1 VGEQLGEHAMTVA
14 VAVGVRGVLLAV
26 LMLALG
32 PAVDAARASGIQIQ
46 GRGIVIVPLE
56 PPPLTF
62 GPGVD
67 VGTALAS
74 NVGAG
79 MSYSLGDATAQA
91 GRALWVVSG
100 IVMLVDAPRQAR
112 IADRQAESADAILN
126 AKDVWVP
133 TVALAQEAQ
142 ALLQAA
148 GVSQVRVAEQVQPL
162 PGVKNRE
169 RTMTM
174 HNWYQPVKD
183 WFDRD
188 RSPFQYSEPEVQ
200 PGEFVLEVGLG
211 NYEVMKDTMFVMVYT
226 KLVDPATG
234 ATIARARK
242 YEYPTVGK
250 TEPLFRGDASG
261 FKTTFTDVARPA
273 LRECLQQ
280 MKVLPAR

>member
-1 VGEQLGEHAMTVA
+1 MTVA
-14 VAVGVRGVLLAV
+14 VAVRARGLLLAV
-26 LMLALG
+26 LMLALV
-32 PAVDAARASGIQIQ
+32 PVADAARASGIQIQ
-46 GRGIVIVPLE
+46 ERGIVIVPLE

-79 MSYSLGDATAQA
+79 MSYSLGEATAQA

-100 IVMLVDAPRQAR
+100 IVMLVDAPRQSR
-112 IADRQAESADAILN
+112 IADRQAESAEAILN

-183 WFDRD
+183 WYDQD
-188 RSPFQYSEPEVQ
+188 TSPFEYREPEIQ
-200 PGEFVLEVGLG
+200 PGELVLEVGLG

-234 ATIARARK
+234 ATIARERK
-242 YEYPTVGK
+242 YKYPTVGK

-261 FKTTFTDVARPA
+261 FKATFTDVARPA